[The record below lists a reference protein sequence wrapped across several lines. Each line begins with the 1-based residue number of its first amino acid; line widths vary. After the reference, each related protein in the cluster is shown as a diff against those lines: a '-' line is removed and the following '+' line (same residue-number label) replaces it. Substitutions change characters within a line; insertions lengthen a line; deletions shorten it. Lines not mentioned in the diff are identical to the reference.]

1 MFNRKGWYSPE
12 KLDLNNPENSST
24 TKVGK
29 HIPSSFSM
37 PTISSFK
44 SIENKHDVYRGK
56 DCMKKFF
63 KKKKIKLQ
71 MNSRNHIK
79 MQKFVI
85 FVKKNL
91 KTNMLKLKNIVYL
104 GTFVIIQGNIE
115 VLNIAYVA

>member
-1 MFNRKGWYSPE
+1 
-12 KLDLNNPENSST
+12 
-24 TKVGK
+24 
-29 HIPSSFSM
+29 
-37 PTISSFK
+37 
-44 SIENKHDVYRGK
+44 
-56 DCMKKFF
+56 MKKFF

-104 GTFVIIQGNIE
+104 GTFAIIQGNIE